1 MSKTHLLC
9 YIKRKLLT
17 SWKLDSL
24 ERGTRNHSVL
34 AYGSDDPTFARFA
47 KKGNV
52 LWVIGAYPDGPPTL
66 EAKIEISGVLSKDP
80 EYNCDIKGSRSGSGF
95 LGLNDASDT
104 VMQLV
109 FKSNKSLWSLRDKY
123 SSTVWKSIYGRNFQS
138 PRRLAAPGECVNH
151 HRSPG
156 AAPLERLF
164 CRAMNRSVF
173 ISWKHDDNNRNRQR
187 FMKALTVELG
197 KCGFSVWWD
206 RMALTDL
213 KAIDEYKDKEK
224 DDLMNRLLKQG
235 NLRSTAVLALWTE
248 RYGTKSKTSNKN
260 WTRDEWHVRDDVAR
274 IAMVPGEF
282 ERKPRM
288 AEPDGVVR
296 IPQNPDPRE
305 AVRVARRFKQTYDSM
320 KGRSRENPS
329 SETT

>member
-24 ERGTRNHSVL
+24 ERGTRDHSVL

-138 PRRLAAPGECVNH
+138 PRMSG
-151 HRSPG
+151 G
-156 AAPLERLF
+156 A
-164 CRAMNRSVF
+164 
-173 ISWKHDDNNRNRQR
+173 
-187 FMKALTVELG
+187 
-197 KCGFSVWWD
+197 
-206 RMALTDL
+206 
-213 KAIDEYKDKEK
+213 
-224 DDLMNRLLKQG
+224 
-235 NLRSTAVLALWTE
+235 
-248 RYGTKSKTSNKN
+248 
-260 WTRDEWHVRDDVAR
+260 VAR
-274 IAMVPGEF
+274 QYGQ
-282 ERKPRM
+282 KYSS
-288 AEPDGVVR
+288 GVEIDSSSGSSGLHLNSRTHVG
-296 IPQNPDPRE
+296 QDL
-305 AVRVARRFKQTYDSM
+305 RR
-320 KGRSRENPS
+320 NPS
-329 SETT
+329 ESNGKERECSTSVIDNRFQIQPHE